1 MSTLK
6 KSVNIILKILKIL
19 IIATIVILLL
29 FWLYIVLGTAI
40 GGP

>member
-6 KSVNIILKILKIL
+6 KLVNSILKIL
-19 IIATIVILLL
+19 IIAIMVILLL

-40 GGP
+40 GGT